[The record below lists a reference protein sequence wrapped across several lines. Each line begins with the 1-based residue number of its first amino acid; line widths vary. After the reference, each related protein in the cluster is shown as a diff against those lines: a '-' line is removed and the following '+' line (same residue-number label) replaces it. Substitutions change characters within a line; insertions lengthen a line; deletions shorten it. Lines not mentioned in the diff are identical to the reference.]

1 MCLRSIFIPHRR
13 AAAHGVCSKNNFM
26 KIRNRHGHFNL
37 IAPFYDKI
45 FGSMR
50 HDLLLQHLEARQ
62 GDLLLD
68 IGGGTGRV
76 AQHLAS
82 VGVTT
87 IVVDPSPS
95 MLKSAREKALPGVR
109 ALAEQLPFATDSIPR
124 ILIVDAFH
132 HFAQQELAARELV
145 RVLQPGG
152 RLVIEEPD
160 LRTAGAKV
168 IAILEKVALMQ
179 THFIAPPEMADLFV
193 GFGAR
198 LIAIDTENIN
208 AQIVLTK

>member
-1 MCLRSIFIPHRR
+1 
-13 AAAHGVCSKNNFM
+13 M

-37 IAPFYDKI
+37 IGPFYDKV

-50 HDLLLQHLEARQ
+50 HDLLIQHLDAQ
-62 GDLLLD
+62 PGDLLLD

-76 AQHLAS
+76 SQHLTAM
-82 VGVTT
+82 GAQ
-87 IVVDPSPS
+87 VVVIDPSPV
-95 MLKSAREKALPGVR
+95 MLAGTREKNLPGVR
-109 ALAEQLPFATDSIPR
+109 ALAEQLPFPTDSIPR

-132 HFAQQELAARELV
+132 HFAQQELAAQELV
-145 RVLQPGG
+145 RVLKPGG

-160 LRTAGAKV
+160 LRTNGTKV

-179 THFIAPPEMADLFV
+179 THFIAPPEMAALFEQY
-193 GFGAR
+193 GAR
-198 LIAIDTENIN
+198 LITITTENIN

>member
-1 MCLRSIFIPHRR
+1 
-13 AAAHGVCSKNNFM
+13 M

-37 IAPFYDKI
+37 IAPFYDKV

-50 HDLLLQHLEARQ
+50 HQQLLAHLDARS

-76 AQHLAS
+76 AQHLAAT
-82 VGVTT
+82 GVRVV
-87 IVVDPSPS
+87 VVDPSPA
-95 MLKSAREKALPGVR
+95 MLKSTREKGLPGVR
-109 ALAEQLPFATDSIPR
+109 ALAEQLPFATDSIER

-132 HFAQQELAARELV
+132 HFARQEMAAQELV
-145 RVLQPGG
+145 RVLKPGG

-160 LRTAGAKV
+160 LRTTGTKI
-168 IAILEKVALMQ
+168 IAILEKIALMQ
-179 THFIAPPEMADLFV
+179 THFIAPPEMAALFEEY
-193 GFGAR
+193 GAQ
-198 LIAIDTENIN
+198 LVTITTENIN

>member
-1 MCLRSIFIPHRR
+1 
-13 AAAHGVCSKNNFM
+13 M

-37 IAPFYDKI
+37 IAPFYDRV

-50 HDLLLQHLEARQ
+50 HKLLLQHLDAQ
-62 GDLLLD
+62 ADDILLD

-76 AQHLAS
+76 AQHLAAS
-82 VGVTT
+82 GVKT
-87 IVVDPSPS
+87 IVVDPSPV
-95 MLKSAREKALPGVR
+95 MLQATREKRLQGVR
-109 ALAEQLPFATDSIPR
+109 ALAEQLPFPSASIQR

-132 HFAQQELAARELV
+132 HFANQELAAKELM
-145 RVLQPGG
+145 RVLKPGG

-160 LRTAGAKV
+160 LRTTGTKI

-179 THFIAPPEMADLFV
+179 THFITPPDMADLF
-193 GFGAR
+193 GAYGAK
-198 LIAIDTENIN
+198 LITIDTENIN